1 MLETV
6 NGCDNLIHLLKKS
19 ISEKKAIIHRY
30 YQYKDDTLEE
40 KQELEK
46 LMFASCYNISTVSL
60 ETINDIIDSFS
71 ISNDE
76 KKQLKE
82 NISTIMTILKLNN
95 ISGTT
100 LVLDDS
106 QINVLNKF
114 TNYLHEYV
122 VTRRDFAT
130 YENIDIEKITFLN
143 DKYKSLATLLNNP
156 KNKKFVS
163 DIPTLNILFDENNV
177 SSDERRDILLSI
189 IKYNKSLFNYKKKED
204 ESSITKYGDLD
215 IDKVRAIFKK
225 YDYDFDSY
233 SESFRNKVLG
243 NGSFVRI
250 REVLDSLSKYKFPK
264 VLNEY
269 TLMSLLL
276 GSDKETISKCVSL
289 ATSNK
294 LKVEQLLRIPGV
306 LIKRE
311 NGTILSKRYNKFRI
325 VGYDSDNYKDEVYI
339 VGSFKD
345 FEKNIYSLSKYG
357 LSIKN
362 VFNRCPLV
370 LVIPNEMLSDNLET
384 FLEYGFTFKDRS
396 NNLFDKAMPALLC
409 NNLAEVID
417 QFIEIHPYGISYLR
431 QNLSCIKTVSS
442 CFDTMFY
449 KIYYSIM
456 KKGINESFITVISNN
471 KSFLC
476 FKNLDSEEYLDI
488 NDNNK
493 VEITNTIIPEFTDRA
508 KYMEI
513 IKNTDLSIDF
523 EIFDNEFI
531 QNINVYSDKEEPLIY
546 NFDGIRISKIK
557 VLRIFNAL
565 LKNHVLANMDSFMF
579 SVTYNTIINQNDYN
593 RLADIIKK
601 VI

>member
-30 YQYKDDTLEE
+30 YQYKDDGLEE

-71 ISNDE
+71 ISNDD

-82 NISTIMTILKLNN
+82 AISTIMTILKLNN

-130 YENIDIEKITFLN
+130 YENIDIEKISSLN

-163 DIPTLNILFDENNV
+163 DISTLNILFDENNV
-177 SSDERRDILLSI
+177 SSDEKRDILLSI

-215 IDKVRAIFKK
+215 IDKVRVIFKK
-225 YDYDFDSY
+225 YDYDFDSF
-233 SESFRNKVLG
+233 SDNFRNKVLG

-276 GSDKETISKCVSL
+276 GSDKETISRCVSL

-306 LIKRE
+306 LIKRQ

-370 LVIPNEMLSDNLET
+370 LVIPNEILSDNLET

-456 KKGINESFITVISNN
+456 KKGINEAFITVISNN

-476 FKNLDSEEYLDI
+476 FKNLDSEEYLNI

-493 VEITNTIIPEFTDRA
+493 VEITNTIIPEFTDRG

-531 QNINVYSDKEEPLIY
+531 QNINIYSDKEEPLIY

-579 SVTYNTIINQNDYN
+579 SVTYNTIINENDYN

>member
-30 YQYKDDTLEE
+30 YQYKDDALEE

-71 ISNDE
+71 ISNDD

-82 NISTIMTILKLNN
+82 DISTIMTILKLNN

-122 VTRRDFAT
+122 ATRRDFAT
-130 YENIDIEKITFLN
+130 YENIDIEKISSLN

-163 DIPTLNILFDENNV
+163 DISTLNILFDENNV
-177 SSDERRDILLSI
+177 SSDEKRDILLSI

-215 IDKVRAIFKK
+215 IDKVRVIFKK
-225 YDYDFDSY
+225 YGYDFDSF
-233 SESFRNKVLG
+233 SDNFRNKVLG

-276 GSDKETISKCVSL
+276 GSDKETISRCVSL

-306 LIKRE
+306 LIKRQ

-476 FKNLDSEEYLDI
+476 FKNLDSEEYLNI

-493 VEITNTIIPEFTDRA
+493 VEITNTIIPEFTDRG

>member
-30 YQYKDDTLEE
+30 YQYKDDGLEE

-71 ISNDE
+71 ISNDD

-82 NISTIMTILKLNN
+82 AISTIMTILKLNN

-130 YENIDIEKITFLN
+130 YENIDIEKISSLN

-163 DIPTLNILFDENNV
+163 DISTLNILFDENNV
-177 SSDERRDILLSI
+177 SSDEKRDILLSI

-215 IDKVRAIFKK
+215 IDKVRVIFKK
-225 YDYDFDSY
+225 YDYDFDSF
-233 SESFRNKVLG
+233 SDNFRNKVLG

-325 VGYDSDNYKDEVYI
+325 VGYHSDNYKDEVYI

-370 LVIPNEMLSDNLET
+370 LVIPNEILSDNLET

-456 KKGINESFITVISNN
+456 KKGINEFFITVISNN

-476 FKNLDSEEYLDI
+476 FKNLDSEEYLNI

-493 VEITNTIIPEFTDRA
+493 AEITNTIIPEFTDRG

-531 QNINVYSDKEEPLIY
+531 QNINIYSDKEEPLIY

>member
-370 LVIPNEMLSDNLET
+370 LVIPNEILSDNLET

-476 FKNLDSEEYLDI
+476 FKNLDSEEYLNI

-493 VEITNTIIPEFTDRA
+493 AEITNTIIPEFTDRG

>member
-19 ISEKKAIIHRY
+19 IGEKKAIIHRY
-30 YQYKDDTLEE
+30 YQYKDDGLEE

-71 ISNDE
+71 ISNDD

-82 NISTIMTILKLNN
+82 AISTIMTILKLNN

-130 YENIDIEKITFLN
+130 YENIDIEKISSLN

-163 DIPTLNILFDENNV
+163 DISTLNILFDENNV
-177 SSDERRDILLSI
+177 SSDEKRDILLSI

-215 IDKVRAIFKK
+215 IDKVRVIFKK
-225 YDYDFDSY
+225 YDYDFDSF
-233 SESFRNKVLG
+233 SDNFRNKVLG

-276 GSDKETISKCVSL
+276 GSDKETISRCVSL

-306 LIKRE
+306 LIKRQ

-370 LVIPNEMLSDNLET
+370 LVIPNEILSDNLET

-476 FKNLDSEEYLDI
+476 FKNLDSEEYLNI

-493 VEITNTIIPEFTDRA
+493 AEITNTIIPEFTDRG

-531 QNINVYSDKEEPLIY
+531 QNINIYSDKEEPLIY

>member
-30 YQYKDDTLEE
+30 YQYKDDGLEE

-71 ISNDE
+71 ISNDD

-82 NISTIMTILKLNN
+82 AISTIMTILKLNN

-163 DIPTLNILFDENNV
+163 DISTLNILFDENNV
-177 SSDERRDILLSI
+177 SSDEKRDILLSI

-215 IDKVRAIFKK
+215 IDKVRVIFKK
-225 YDYDFDSY
+225 YDYDFDSF
-233 SESFRNKVLG
+233 SDNFRNKVLG

-276 GSDKETISKCVSL
+276 GSDKETISRCVSL

-306 LIKRE
+306 LIKRQ

-370 LVIPNEMLSDNLET
+370 LVIPNEILSDNLET

-456 KKGINESFITVISNN
+456 KKGINEAFITVISNN

-476 FKNLDSEEYLDI
+476 FKNLDSEEYLNI

-493 VEITNTIIPEFTDRA
+493 VEITNTIIPEFTDRG

-531 QNINVYSDKEEPLIY
+531 QNINIYSDKEEPLIY

>member
-30 YQYKDDTLEE
+30 YQYKDDGLEE

-71 ISNDE
+71 ISNDD

-82 NISTIMTILKLNN
+82 AISTIMTILKLNN

-163 DIPTLNILFDENNV
+163 DISTLNILFDENNV
-177 SSDERRDILLSI
+177 SSDEKRDILLSI

-215 IDKVRAIFKK
+215 IDKVRVIFKK
-225 YDYDFDSY
+225 YDYDFDSF
-233 SESFRNKVLG
+233 SDNFRNKVLG

-306 LIKRE
+306 LIKRQ

-370 LVIPNEMLSDNLET
+370 LVIPNEILSDNLET

-476 FKNLDSEEYLDI
+476 FKNLDSEEYLNI

-493 VEITNTIIPEFTDRA
+493 VEITNTIIPEFTDRG

>member
-30 YQYKDDTLEE
+30 YQYKDDGLEE

-46 LMFASCYNISTVSL
+46 LMFASGYNISTVSL

-82 NISTIMTILKLNN
+82 DISTIMTILKLNN

-130 YENIDIEKITFLN
+130 YENIDIEKISSLN
-143 DKYKSLATLLNNP
+143 NRYKSLATLLNNP

-163 DIPTLNILFDENNV
+163 DISTLNILFDENNV
-177 SSDERRDILLSI
+177 GSDERRDILLSI

-215 IDKVRAIFKK
+215 IDKVRVIFKK

-264 VLNEY
+264 VINEY

-276 GSDKETISKCVSL
+276 GADKETISKCVSL

-370 LVIPNEMLSDNLET
+370 LVIPNEILSDNLET

-456 KKGINESFITVISNN
+456 KKGINEAFITVISNN

-476 FKNLDSEEYLDI
+476 FKNLESEEYLNI

-493 VEITNTIIPEFTDRA
+493 VEITNTIIPEFTDRD

-513 IKNTDLSIDF
+513 IKNTDLSIDTL
-523 EIFDNEFI
+523 IFDNELI

-546 NFDGIRISKIK
+546 NFEGIRISKIK

-565 LKNHVLANMDSFMF
+565 LKNHVLADMDSFMF
-579 SVTYNTIINQNDYN
+579 SITYNTIINQNDYN
-593 RLADIIKK
+593 KLADIIKK

>member
-30 YQYKDDTLEE
+30 YQYKDDALEE

-71 ISNDE
+71 ISNEE

-82 NISTIMTILKLNN
+82 DISTIMTILKLNN

-100 LVLDDS
+100 LVLDDR

-130 YENIDIEKITFLN
+130 YENIDIEKISSLN

-163 DIPTLNILFDENNV
+163 DISTLNILFDENNIG
-177 SSDERRDILLSI
+177 SDERRDILLSI

-204 ESSITKYGDLD
+204 EFSITKYGDLD
-215 IDKVRAIFKK
+215 IDKVRVIFKK
-225 YDYDFDSY
+225 YHYDFDSY
-233 SESFRNKVLG
+233 SESFKNKVLG

-276 GSDKETISKCVSL
+276 GADKETISRCVSL

-325 VGYDSDNYKDEVYI
+325 VGYNSDNYKDEVYI

-345 FEKNIYSLSKYG
+345 FEKNLYSLSKYG

-370 LVIPNEMLSDNLET
+370 LVVPNEILSDNLET

-456 KKGINESFITVISNN
+456 KKGINEAFITVISNN

-476 FKNLDSEEYLDI
+476 FKNLESEEYLNI

-493 VEITNTIIPEFTDRA
+493 VEITNTIIPEFADRD

-513 IKNTDLSIDF
+513 IKNTDLSIDI

-546 NFDGIRISKIK
+546 NFEGIRISKIK

-565 LKNHVLANMDSFMF
+565 LKNRVLADIDSFMF
-579 SVTYNTIINQNDYN
+579 SITYNTIINQNDYN
-593 RLADIIKK
+593 KLADIIKK

>member
-30 YQYKDDTLEE
+30 YQYKDDGLEE

-71 ISNDE
+71 ISNDD

-82 NISTIMTILKLNN
+82 DISTIMTILKLNN

-130 YENIDIEKITFLN
+130 YENIDIEKISSLN

-163 DIPTLNILFDENNV
+163 DISTLNILFDENNV
-177 SSDERRDILLSI
+177 SSDEKRDILLSI

-215 IDKVRAIFKK
+215 IDKVRVIFKK
-225 YDYDFDSY
+225 YDYDFDSF
-233 SESFRNKVLG
+233 SDNFRNKVLG

-276 GSDKETISKCVSL
+276 GSDKETISRCVSL

-306 LIKRE
+306 LIKRQ

-370 LVIPNEMLSDNLET
+370 LVIPNEILSDNLET

-476 FKNLDSEEYLDI
+476 FKNLDSEEYLNI

-493 VEITNTIIPEFTDRA
+493 VEITNTIIPEFTDRG

>member
-30 YQYKDDTLEE
+30 YQYKDDGLEE

-122 VTRRDFAT
+122 ATRRDFAT

-163 DIPTLNILFDENNV
+163 DISTLNILFDENNV
-177 SSDERRDILLSI
+177 SSDEKRDILLSI

-215 IDKVRAIFKK
+215 IDKVRVIFKK
-225 YDYDFDSY
+225 YDYDFDSF
-233 SESFRNKVLG
+233 SDNFRNKVLG

-276 GSDKETISKCVSL
+276 GSDKETISRCVSL

-306 LIKRE
+306 LIKRQ

-370 LVIPNEMLSDNLET
+370 LVIPNEILSDNLET

-456 KKGINESFITVISNN
+456 KKGINEAFITVISNN

-476 FKNLDSEEYLDI
+476 FKNLDSEEYLNI

-493 VEITNTIIPEFTDRA
+493 VEITNTIIPEFTDRG

>member
-19 ISEKKAIIHRY
+19 IGEKKAIIHRY
-30 YQYKDDTLEE
+30 YQYKDDGLEE

-71 ISNDE
+71 ISNDD

-82 NISTIMTILKLNN
+82 AISTIMTILKLNN

-163 DIPTLNILFDENNV
+163 DISTLNILFDENNV

-215 IDKVRAIFKK
+215 IDKVRVIFKK
-225 YDYDFDSY
+225 YDYDFDSF
-233 SESFRNKVLG
+233 SDNFRNKVLG

-276 GSDKETISKCVSL
+276 GSDKETISRCVSL

-306 LIKRE
+306 LIKRQ

-370 LVIPNEMLSDNLET
+370 LVIPNEILSDNLET

-456 KKGINESFITVISNN
+456 KKGINEAFITVISNN

-476 FKNLDSEEYLDI
+476 FKSLESEEYLNI

-493 VEITNTIIPEFTDRA
+493 VEITNTIIPEFTDRG

-531 QNINVYSDKEEPLIY
+531 QNINIYSDKEEPLIY

>member
-19 ISEKKAIIHRY
+19 IGEKKAIIHRY
-30 YQYKDDTLEE
+30 YQYKDDGLEE

-71 ISNDE
+71 ISNDD

-82 NISTIMTILKLNN
+82 DISTIMTILKLNN

-163 DIPTLNILFDENNV
+163 DISTLNILFDENNV
-177 SSDERRDILLSI
+177 SSDEKRDILLSI

-215 IDKVRAIFKK
+215 IDKVRVIFKK
-225 YDYDFDSY
+225 YDYDFDSF
-233 SESFRNKVLG
+233 SDNFRNKVLG

-306 LIKRE
+306 LIKRQ

-370 LVIPNEMLSDNLET
+370 LVIPNEILSDNLET

-476 FKNLDSEEYLDI
+476 FKNLDSEEYLNI

-493 VEITNTIIPEFTDRA
+493 AEITNTIIPEFTDRG

-531 QNINVYSDKEEPLIY
+531 QNINIYSDKEEPLIY

>member
-19 ISEKKAIIHRY
+19 ISEKKTIIHRY
-30 YQYKDDTLEE
+30 YQYKDDALEE

-71 ISNDE
+71 ISNEE

-82 NISTIMTILKLNN
+82 DISTIMTILKLNN

-100 LVLDDS
+100 LVLDDR

-130 YENIDIEKITFLN
+130 YENIDIEKISSLN

-163 DIPTLNILFDENNV
+163 DISTLNILFDENNV

-204 ESSITKYGDLD
+204 VVSITKYGDLD
-215 IDKVRAIFKK
+215 IDKVRVIFKK
-225 YDYDFDSY
+225 YDYDFDSF

-250 REVLDSLSKYKFPK
+250 REVLDSFSKYKFPK

-294 LKVEQLLRIPGV
+294 LKIEQLLRIPGV

-370 LVIPNEMLSDNLET
+370 LVIPNEILSDNLET

-456 KKGINESFITVISNN
+456 MNGINEAFITVISSN

-476 FKNLDSEEYLDI
+476 FKSLESEEYLNI

-493 VEITNTIIPEFTDRA
+493 VELTNTIIPEFTDRDR
-508 KYMEI
+508 YMEI
-513 IKNTDLSIDF
+513 IKNTDLSIDI

-565 LKNHVLANMDSFMF
+565 LKNRVLADINSFMF
-579 SVTYNTIINQNDYN
+579 SITYNTIINQNDYN
-593 RLADIIKK
+593 KLVDIIKK

>member
-30 YQYKDDTLEE
+30 YQYKDDGLEE

-71 ISNDE
+71 ISNDD

-82 NISTIMTILKLNN
+82 AISTIMTILKLNN

-130 YENIDIEKITFLN
+130 YENIDIEKISSLN

-163 DIPTLNILFDENNV
+163 DISTLNILFDENNV

-215 IDKVRAIFKK
+215 IDKVRVIFKK
-225 YDYDFDSY
+225 YDYDFDSF
-233 SESFRNKVLG
+233 SDNFRNKVLG

-306 LIKRE
+306 LIKRQ

-370 LVIPNEMLSDNLET
+370 LVIPNEILSDNLET

-476 FKNLDSEEYLDI
+476 FKNLDSEEYLNI

-493 VEITNTIIPEFTDRA
+493 VEITNTIIPEFTDRG

-531 QNINVYSDKEEPLIY
+531 QNINIYSDKEEPLIY

>member
-19 ISEKKAIIHRY
+19 IGEKKAIIHRY
-30 YQYKDDTLEE
+30 YQYKDDALEE

-71 ISNDE
+71 ISNDD

-82 NISTIMTILKLNN
+82 DISTIMTILKLNN

-122 VTRRDFAT
+122 ATRRDFAT

-163 DIPTLNILFDENNV
+163 DISTLNILFDENNV
-177 SSDERRDILLSI
+177 SSDEKRDILLSI

-215 IDKVRAIFKK
+215 IDKVRVIFKK
-225 YDYDFDSY
+225 YDYDFDSF
-233 SESFRNKVLG
+233 SDNFRNKVLG

-276 GSDKETISKCVSL
+276 GSDKETISRCVSL

-370 LVIPNEMLSDNLET
+370 LVIPNEILSDNLET

-456 KKGINESFITVISNN
+456 KKGINEAFITVISNN

-476 FKNLDSEEYLDI
+476 FKNLDSEEYLNI

-493 VEITNTIIPEFTDRA
+493 VEITNTIIPEFTDRG

>member
-30 YQYKDDTLEE
+30 YQYKDDGLEE

-71 ISNDE
+71 ISNDD

-82 NISTIMTILKLNN
+82 AISTIMTILKLNN

-122 VTRRDFAT
+122 ATRRDFAT

-163 DIPTLNILFDENNV
+163 DISTLNILFDENNV
-177 SSDERRDILLSI
+177 SSDEKRDILLSI

-215 IDKVRAIFKK
+215 IDKVRVIFKK
-225 YDYDFDSY
+225 YDYDFDSF
-233 SESFRNKVLG
+233 SDNFRNKVLG

-276 GSDKETISKCVSL
+276 GSDKETISRCVSL

-456 KKGINESFITVISNN
+456 KKGINEAFITVISNN

-476 FKNLDSEEYLDI
+476 FKSLESEEYLNI

-493 VEITNTIIPEFTDRA
+493 VEITNTIIPEFTDRG

-531 QNINVYSDKEEPLIY
+531 QNINIYSDKEEPLIY

>member
-19 ISEKKAIIHRY
+19 IGEKKAIIHRY
-30 YQYKDDTLEE
+30 YQYKDDGLEE

-71 ISNDE
+71 ISNDD

-82 NISTIMTILKLNN
+82 DISTIMTILKLNN

-122 VTRRDFAT
+122 ATRRDFAT

-163 DIPTLNILFDENNV
+163 DISTLNILFDENNV
-177 SSDERRDILLSI
+177 SSDEKRDILLSI

-215 IDKVRAIFKK
+215 IDKVRVIFKK
-225 YDYDFDSY
+225 YDYDFDSF
-233 SESFRNKVLG
+233 SDNFRNKVLG

-276 GSDKETISKCVSL
+276 GSDKETISRCVSL

-306 LIKRE
+306 LIKRQ

-370 LVIPNEMLSDNLET
+370 LVIPNEILSDNLET

-456 KKGINESFITVISNN
+456 KKGINEAFITVISNN

-476 FKNLDSEEYLDI
+476 FKNLDSEEYLNI

-493 VEITNTIIPEFTDRA
+493 VEITNTIIPEFTDRG

>member
-276 GSDKETISKCVSL
+276 GSDKETISRCVSL

-311 NGTILSKRYNKFRI
+311 NGTILSRRYNKFRI

-370 LVIPNEMLSDNLET
+370 LVIPNEILSDNLET

-476 FKNLDSEEYLDI
+476 FKNLDSEEYLNI

-493 VEITNTIIPEFTDRA
+493 AEITNTIIPEFTDRG

-546 NFDGIRISKIK
+546 NFEGIRISKIK

>member
-1 MLETV
+1 MLYF
-6 NGCDNLIHLLKKS
+6 LSAAK
-19 ISEKKAIIHRY
+19 
-30 YQYKDDTLEE
+30 YKDDTLEE

-71 ISNDE
+71 ISNDD

-82 NISTIMTILKLNN
+82 DISTIMTILKLNN

-163 DIPTLNILFDENNV
+163 DISTLNILFDENNV
-177 SSDERRDILLSI
+177 SSDEKRDILLSI

-215 IDKVRAIFKK
+215 IDKVRVIFKK

-233 SESFRNKVLG
+233 SDNFRNKVLG

-276 GSDKETISKCVSL
+276 GSDKETISRCVSL

-325 VGYDSDNYKDEVYI
+325 VGYDSDHYKDEVYI

-476 FKNLDSEEYLDI
+476 FKNLDSEEYLNI

-493 VEITNTIIPEFTDRA
+493 VEITNTIIPEFTDRG

>member
-30 YQYKDDTLEE
+30 YQYKDDGLEE

-71 ISNDE
+71 ISNDD

-82 NISTIMTILKLNN
+82 DISTIMTILKLNN

-130 YENIDIEKITFLN
+130 YENIDIEKISSLN

-163 DIPTLNILFDENNV
+163 DISTLNILFDENNV
-177 SSDERRDILLSI
+177 SSDEKRDILLSI

-215 IDKVRAIFKK
+215 IDKVRVIFKK
-225 YDYDFDSY
+225 YDYDFDSF
-233 SESFRNKVLG
+233 SDNFRNKVLG

-276 GSDKETISKCVSL
+276 GSDKETISRCVSL

-306 LIKRE
+306 LIKRQ

-370 LVIPNEMLSDNLET
+370 LVIPNEILSDNLET

-456 KKGINESFITVISNN
+456 KKGINEAFITVISNN

-476 FKNLDSEEYLDI
+476 FKNLDSEEYLNI

-493 VEITNTIIPEFTDRA
+493 VEITNTIIPEFTDRG

>member
-493 VEITNTIIPEFTDRA
+493 VEITNTIIPEFTDRG

>member
-30 YQYKDDTLEE
+30 YQYKDDALEE

-71 ISNDE
+71 ISNDD

-82 NISTIMTILKLNN
+82 AISTIMTILKLNN

-122 VTRRDFAT
+122 ATRRDFAT
-130 YENIDIEKITFLN
+130 YENIDIEKISSLN

-163 DIPTLNILFDENNV
+163 DISTLNILFDENNV
-177 SSDERRDILLSI
+177 SSDEKRDILLSI

-215 IDKVRAIFKK
+215 IDKVRVIFKK
-225 YDYDFDSY
+225 YDYDFDSF
-233 SESFRNKVLG
+233 SDNFRNKVLG

-276 GSDKETISKCVSL
+276 GSDKETISRCVSL

-306 LIKRE
+306 LIKRQ

-456 KKGINESFITVISNN
+456 KKGINEAFITVISNN

-476 FKNLDSEEYLDI
+476 FKNLDSEEYLNI

-493 VEITNTIIPEFTDRA
+493 VEITNTIIPEFTDRG

>member
-276 GSDKETISKCVSL
+276 GSDKETISRCVSL

-370 LVIPNEMLSDNLET
+370 LVIPNEILSDNLET

-476 FKNLDSEEYLDI
+476 FKSLESKEYLNI

-493 VEITNTIIPEFTDRA
+493 AEITNTIIPEFTDRG

>member
-30 YQYKDDTLEE
+30 YQYKDDALEE

-71 ISNDE
+71 ISNDD

-82 NISTIMTILKLNN
+82 DISTIMTILKLNN

-122 VTRRDFAT
+122 ATRRDFAT
-130 YENIDIEKITFLN
+130 YENIDIEKISSLN

-163 DIPTLNILFDENNV
+163 DISTLNILFDENNV
-177 SSDERRDILLSI
+177 SSDEKRDILLSI

-215 IDKVRAIFKK
+215 IDKVRVIFKK
-225 YDYDFDSY
+225 YDYDFDSF
-233 SESFRNKVLG
+233 SDNFRNKVLG

-276 GSDKETISKCVSL
+276 GSDKETISRCVSL

-306 LIKRE
+306 LIKRQ

-476 FKNLDSEEYLDI
+476 FKNLDSEEYLNI

-493 VEITNTIIPEFTDRA
+493 VEITNTIIPEFTDRG

>member
-71 ISNDE
+71 ISNDD

-82 NISTIMTILKLNN
+82 DISTIMTILKLNN

-163 DIPTLNILFDENNV
+163 DISTLNILFDENNV
-177 SSDERRDILLSI
+177 SSDEKRDILLSI

-215 IDKVRAIFKK
+215 IDKVRVIFKK

-370 LVIPNEMLSDNLET
+370 LVIPNEILSDNLET

-456 KKGINESFITVISNN
+456 MNGINEAFITVISNN

-476 FKNLDSEEYLDI
+476 FKNLDSEEYLNI

-493 VEITNTIIPEFTDRA
+493 VEITNTIIPEFTDRG

>member
-60 ETINDIIDSFS
+60 ETINDIIDLFS

-130 YENIDIEKITFLN
+130 YENIDIEKISSLN

-204 ESSITKYGDLD
+204 ASSITKYGDLD

-250 REVLDSLSKYKFPK
+250 REVLDSLYKYKFPK

-276 GSDKETISKCVSL
+276 GADKETISKCVSL

-370 LVIPNEMLSDNLET
+370 LVFPNEILSDNLET

-493 VEITNTIIPEFTDRA
+493 VEITNTIIPEFTDRG

-513 IKNTDLSIDF
+513 IKNTDLSIDI

-531 QNINVYSDKEEPLIY
+531 QNINIYSDKEEPLIY

>member
-71 ISNDE
+71 ISNDD

-82 NISTIMTILKLNN
+82 DISTIMTILKLNN

-163 DIPTLNILFDENNV
+163 DISTLNILFDENNV
-177 SSDERRDILLSI
+177 SSDEKRDILLSI

-204 ESSITKYGDLD
+204 ESSITKSGDLD

-276 GSDKETISKCVSL
+276 GSDKETISRCVSL

-370 LVIPNEMLSDNLET
+370 LVIPNEILSDNLET

-476 FKNLDSEEYLDI
+476 FKNLDSEEYLNI

-493 VEITNTIIPEFTDRA
+493 VEITNTIIPEFTDRG

>member
-30 YQYKDDTLEE
+30 YQYKDDGLEE

-60 ETINDIIDSFS
+60 ETINDIIDAFS

-82 NISTIMTILKLNN
+82 DISTIMTILKLNN

-130 YENIDIEKITFLN
+130 YENIDIEKISSLN

-163 DIPTLNILFDENNV
+163 DISTLNILFDENNV
-177 SSDERRDILLSI
+177 GSDERRDILLSI

-215 IDKVRAIFKK
+215 IDKVRVIFKK

-276 GSDKETISKCVSL
+276 GADKETISKCVSL
-289 ATSNK
+289 AISNK

-325 VGYDSDNYKDEVYI
+325 VGYDSDNYRDEVYI

-370 LVIPNEMLSDNLET
+370 LVIPNEILSDNLET

-456 KKGINESFITVISNN
+456 KKGINEAFITVISNN

-476 FKNLDSEEYLDI
+476 FKNLESEEYLDI

-493 VEITNTIIPEFTDRA
+493 VEITNTITPEFTDRD

-513 IKNTDLSIDF
+513 IKNTDLSIDI

-565 LKNHVLANMDSFMF
+565 LKNHVLADIDSFMF
-579 SVTYNTIINQNDYN
+579 SITYNTIINQNDYN
-593 RLADIIKK
+593 KLADIIKK

>member
-19 ISEKKAIIHRY
+19 IGEKKAIIHRY
-30 YQYKDDTLEE
+30 YQYKDDGLEE

-71 ISNDE
+71 ISNDD

-82 NISTIMTILKLNN
+82 DISTIMTILKLNN

-130 YENIDIEKITFLN
+130 YENIDIEKISSLN

-163 DIPTLNILFDENNV
+163 DISTLNILFDENNV
-177 SSDERRDILLSI
+177 SSDEKRDILLSI

-215 IDKVRAIFKK
+215 IDKVRVIFKK
-225 YDYDFDSY
+225 YDYDFDSF
-233 SESFRNKVLG
+233 SDNFRNKVLG

-370 LVIPNEMLSDNLET
+370 LVIPNEILSDNLET

-476 FKNLDSEEYLDI
+476 FKNLDSEEYLNI

-493 VEITNTIIPEFTDRA
+493 VEITNTIIPEFTDRG

-531 QNINVYSDKEEPLIY
+531 QNINIYSDKEEPLIY

-565 LKNHVLANMDSFMF
+565 LKNHVLANLDSFMF

>member
-1 MLETV
+1 M
-6 NGCDNLIHLLKKS
+6 
-19 ISEKKAIIHRY
+19 
-30 YQYKDDTLEE
+30 
-40 KQELEK
+40 
-46 LMFASCYNISTVSL
+46 
-60 ETINDIIDSFS
+60 
-71 ISNDE
+71 
-76 KKQLKE
+76 
-82 NISTIMTILKLNN
+82 
-95 ISGTT
+95 
-100 LVLDDS
+100 
-106 QINVLNKF
+106 
-114 TNYLHEYV
+114 
-122 VTRRDFAT
+122 
-130 YENIDIEKITFLN
+130 
-143 DKYKSLATLLNNP
+143 
-156 KNKKFVS
+156 
-163 DIPTLNILFDENNV
+163 
-177 SSDERRDILLSI
+177 
-189 IKYNKSLFNYKKKED
+189 
-204 ESSITKYGDLD
+204 
-215 IDKVRAIFKK
+215 IFKK
-225 YDYDFDSY
+225 YDYDFDSF

-370 LVIPNEMLSDNLET
+370 LVIPNEILSDNLET

-456 KKGINESFITVISNN
+456 MNGINEAFITVISNN

-476 FKNLDSEEYLDI
+476 FKNLDSEEYLNI

>member
-46 LMFASCYNISTVSL
+46 LMFVSCYNISTVSL

-82 NISTIMTILKLNN
+82 DISTIMTILKLNN

-130 YENIDIEKITFLN
+130 YENIDIEKISSLN

-163 DIPTLNILFDENNV
+163 DISTLNILFDENNV

-215 IDKVRAIFKK
+215 IDKVRVIFKK

-233 SESFRNKVLG
+233 SENFKNKVLG

-276 GSDKETISKCVSL
+276 GADKETISRCVSL

-325 VGYDSDNYKDEVYI
+325 VGYNSDNYKDEVYI

-370 LVIPNEMLSDNLET
+370 LVIPNKILSINLET

-431 QNLSCIKTVSS
+431 QNLSCVKTVFS

-456 KKGINESFITVISNN
+456 KKGINEAFITVISNN

-476 FKNLDSEEYLDI
+476 FKNLESEEYLNI

-493 VEITNTIIPEFTDRA
+493 VEITNTIIPKFADRD

-513 IKNTDLSIDF
+513 IKNTDLSIDI

-546 NFDGIRISKIK
+546 NFEGIRISKIK

-565 LKNHVLANMDSFMF
+565 LKNHILADIDSFMF
-579 SVTYNTIINQNDYN
+579 SITYNTIINQNDYN
-593 RLADIIKK
+593 KLTDIIKK

>member
-30 YQYKDDTLEE
+30 YQYKDDGLEE

-82 NISTIMTILKLNN
+82 DISTIMTILKLNN

-130 YENIDIEKITFLN
+130 YENIDIEKISSLN
-143 DKYKSLATLLNNP
+143 NRYKSLATLLNNP

-163 DIPTLNILFDENNV
+163 DISTLNILFDENNV
-177 SSDERRDILLSI
+177 GSDERRDILLSI

-215 IDKVRAIFKK
+215 IDKVRVIFKK

-264 VLNEY
+264 VINEY

-276 GSDKETISKCVSL
+276 GADKETISKCVSL

-370 LVIPNEMLSDNLET
+370 LVIPNEILSDNLET

-456 KKGINESFITVISNN
+456 KKGINEAFITVISNN

-476 FKNLDSEEYLDI
+476 FKNLESEEYLNI

-493 VEITNTIIPEFTDRA
+493 VEITNTIIPEFTDRD

-513 IKNTDLSIDF
+513 IKNTDLSIDI

-546 NFDGIRISKIK
+546 NFEGIRISKIK

-565 LKNHVLANMDSFMF
+565 LKNHVLADMDSFMF
-579 SVTYNTIINQNDYN
+579 SITYNTIINQNDYN
-593 RLADIIKK
+593 KLADIIKK

>member
-71 ISNDE
+71 ISNDD

-82 NISTIMTILKLNN
+82 DISTIMTILKLNN

-370 LVIPNEMLSDNLET
+370 LVIPNEILSDNLET

-456 KKGINESFITVISNN
+456 MNGINEAFITVISNN

>member
-1 MLETV
+1 ML
-6 NGCDNLIHLLKKS
+6 
-19 ISEKKAIIHRY
+19 
-30 YQYKDDTLEE
+30 
-40 KQELEK
+40 LEK
-46 LMFASCYNISTVSL
+46 PATVP
-60 ETINDIIDSFS
+60 
-71 ISNDE
+71 
-76 KKQLKE
+76 
-82 NISTIMTILKLNN
+82 TIL
-95 ISGTT
+95 T
-100 LVLDDS
+100 
-106 QINVLNKF
+106 
-114 TNYLHEYV
+114 
-122 VTRRDFAT
+122 FALS
-130 YENIDIEKITFLN
+130 N
-143 DKYKSLATLLNNP
+143 LL
-156 KNKKFVS
+156 
-163 DIPTLNILFDENNV
+163 TW
-177 SSDERRDILLSI
+177 
-189 IKYNKSLFNYKKKED
+189 
-204 ESSITKYGDLD
+204 
-215 IDKVRAIFKK
+215 
-225 YDYDFDSY
+225 
-233 SESFRNKVLG
+233 
-243 NGSFVRI
+243 
-250 REVLDSLSKYKFPK
+250 
-264 VLNEY
+264 
-269 TLMSLLL
+269 
-276 GSDKETISKCVSL
+276 
-289 ATSNK
+289 
-294 LKVEQLLRIPGV
+294 
-306 LIKRE
+306 
-311 NGTILSKRYNKFRI
+311 
-325 VGYDSDNYKDEVYI
+325 

-476 FKNLDSEEYLDI
+476 FKNLDSEEYLNI

-493 VEITNTIIPEFTDRA
+493 VEITNTIIPEFTDRG

>member
-19 ISEKKAIIHRY
+19 IGEKKAIIHRY
-30 YQYKDDTLEE
+30 YQYKDDGLEE

-71 ISNDE
+71 ISNDD

-82 NISTIMTILKLNN
+82 AISTIMTILKLNN

-130 YENIDIEKITFLN
+130 YENIDIEKISSLN

-163 DIPTLNILFDENNV
+163 DISTLNILFDENNV
-177 SSDERRDILLSI
+177 SSDEKRDILLSI

-215 IDKVRAIFKK
+215 IDKVRVIFKK
-225 YDYDFDSY
+225 YDYDFDSF
-233 SESFRNKVLG
+233 SDNFRNKVLG

-276 GSDKETISKCVSL
+276 GSDKETISRCVSL

-456 KKGINESFITVISNN
+456 KKGINEAFITVISNN

-476 FKNLDSEEYLDI
+476 FKSLESEEYLNI

-493 VEITNTIIPEFTDRA
+493 VEITNTIIPEFTDRG

-531 QNINVYSDKEEPLIY
+531 QNINIYSDKEEPLIY

-579 SVTYNTIINQNDYN
+579 SVTYNTIINENDYN

>member
-130 YENIDIEKITFLN
+130 YENIDIEKISSLN

-370 LVIPNEMLSDNLET
+370 LVIPNEILSDNLET

-493 VEITNTIIPEFTDRA
+493 VEITNTIIPEFTDRG

>member
-71 ISNDE
+71 ISNDD

-82 NISTIMTILKLNN
+82 AISTIMTILKLNN

-130 YENIDIEKITFLN
+130 YENIDIEKISSLN

-163 DIPTLNILFDENNV
+163 DISTLNILFDENNV
-177 SSDERRDILLSI
+177 SSDEKRDILLSI

-215 IDKVRAIFKK
+215 IDKVRVIFKK
-225 YDYDFDSY
+225 YDYDFDSF
-233 SESFRNKVLG
+233 SDNFRNKVLG

-306 LIKRE
+306 LIKRQ

-370 LVIPNEMLSDNLET
+370 LVIPNEILSDNLET

-476 FKNLDSEEYLDI
+476 FKNLDSEEYLNI

-493 VEITNTIIPEFTDRA
+493 VEITNTIIPEFTDRG

>member
-30 YQYKDDTLEE
+30 YQYKDDGLEE

-46 LMFASCYNISTVSL
+46 LMFASGYNISTVSL

-82 NISTIMTILKLNN
+82 DISTIMTILKLNN

-130 YENIDIEKITFLN
+130 YENIDIEKISSLN

-163 DIPTLNILFDENNV
+163 DISTLNILFDENNV

-215 IDKVRAIFKK
+215 IDKVRVIFKK

-276 GSDKETISKCVSL
+276 GADKETISKCVSL

-370 LVIPNEMLSDNLET
+370 LVIPNEILSDNLET

-456 KKGINESFITVISNN
+456 KKGINEAFITVISNN

-476 FKNLDSEEYLDI
+476 FKNLESEEYLDI

-493 VEITNTIIPEFTDRA
+493 VEITNTIIPEFTDRD

-513 IKNTDLSIDF
+513 IKNTDLSIDI

-546 NFDGIRISKIK
+546 NFEGIRISKIK

-565 LKNHVLANMDSFMF
+565 LKNHVLADMDSFMF
-579 SVTYNTIINQNDYN
+579 SITYNTIINQNDYN
-593 RLADIIKK
+593 KLADIIKK